1 MKLLMLALFDDRID
15 DVAKHQR
22 YLAVGLDIDR
32 EGVHYSTLPDT
43 LRRNLHHIILKDIQS
58 RGLRVEDYD
67 ILLLISLN
75 KTLQH
80 RLVAGEQLS
89 RRYSPLLELV
99 HQPSG

>member
-67 ILLLISLN
+67 ILLR
-75 KTLQH
+75 
-80 RLVAGEQLS
+80 RLRYPLADKSQQNVATS
-89 RRYSPLLELV
+89 SCRR
-99 HQPSG
+99 